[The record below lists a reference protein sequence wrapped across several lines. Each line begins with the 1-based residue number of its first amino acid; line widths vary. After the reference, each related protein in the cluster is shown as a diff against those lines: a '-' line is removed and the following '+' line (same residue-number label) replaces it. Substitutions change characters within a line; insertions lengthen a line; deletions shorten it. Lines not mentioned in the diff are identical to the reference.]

1 MERRVSERYAYVY
14 ILANGYKKLYIG
26 VTTKLTLRVRQ
37 HKSRS
42 DPKCHTAR
50 YNINQLVYFETF
62 TTVTAAI
69 AREKQL
75 KGWLRM
81 RKLNLIISTNPD
93 WLDLSSDWGTP
104 INPLSEEGGKVG
116 QEIGK
121 NKYRILRFAQDDG
134 SYFRRQTTVGTIT
147 I

>member
-1 MERRVSERYAYVY
+1 VNDYAYVY

-26 VTTKLTLRVRQ
+26 VTTQLAVRVRQ

-42 DPKCHTAR
+42 DPRCHTAR

-75 KGWLRM
+75 KGWLRL

-93 WLDLSSDWGTP
+93 WQDLSADWGRP
-104 INPLSEEGGKVG
+104 IKLLHSADTRE
-116 QEIGK
+116 Q
-121 NKYRILRFAQDDG
+121 
-134 SYFRRQTTVGTIT
+134 
-147 I
+147 

>member
-1 MERRVSERYAYVY
+1 VNEYAYVY

-26 VTTKLTLRVRQ
+26 ITTRLSARIRQ
-37 HKSRS
+37 HKNRT

-75 KGWLRM
+75 KGWLRI

-93 WLDLSSDWGTP
+93 WRDLSKDWGRS
-104 INPLSEEGGKVG
+104 INPRSEVGFEAG
-116 QEIGK
+116 QEISK
-121 NKYRILRFAQDDG
+121 NKYRDP
-134 SYFRRQTTVGTIT
+134 SPST
-147 I
+147 

>member
-1 MERRVSERYAYVY
+1 MNDYAYVY

-26 VTTKLTLRVRQ
+26 VTTKLALRVQQ
-37 HKSRS
+37 HKERG

-75 KGWLRM
+75 KGWLRI

-93 WLDLSSDWGTP
+93 WVDLSKDWEKPISLLSD
-104 INPLSEEGGKVG
+104 EGGKIRQVK
-116 QEIGK
+116 QD
-121 NKYRILRFAQDDG
+121 KYRDPSLRSG
-134 SYFRRQTTVGTIT
+134 
-147 I
+147 